1 MIKDD
6 YTNGDGL
13 SWGNAH
19 SECMA
24 YNSKLTSVH
33 SVEEMDALQQVMQ
46 GVATKDV
53 WIGLQADGNVSIW
66 FLRFILYIYK
76 PTTTPFISSITIFF
90 RILVNGKWNWVDKSP
105 YDYNNWYD
113 GEPNHNDDNLYCAKI
128 WEEHEERAGK
138 WDDAHCSDLNGYI
151 CKIEK
156 CK

>member
-53 WIGLQADGNVSIW
+53 WIGLQADGNVSIL
-66 FLRFILYIYK
+66 FL
-76 PTTTPFISSITIFF
+76 PFIDFIFF
-90 RILVNGKWNWVDKSP
+90 KQHLLFLVSLSFFGF
-105 YDYNNWYD
+105 
-113 GEPNHNDDNLYCAKI
+113 
-128 WEEHEERAGK
+128 
-138 WDDAHCSDLNGYI
+138 
-151 CKIEK
+151 
-156 CK
+156 